1 MTVPQYPP
9 KRPQPSGEMVQLQIH
24 IVGNGHSA
32 VPHFCSAEDWNGTG
46 AVPYNTKKETAHH
59 RVRQKEKGHP
69 IGCPCVGIT
78 YFHGPSPGNYRR
90 RK

>member
-32 VPHFCSAEDWNGTG
+32 VPLFLSMAPFEN
-46 AVPYNTKKETAHH
+46 NLE
-59 RVRQKEKGHP
+59 
-69 IGCPCVGIT
+69 GIL
-78 YFHGPSPGNYRR
+78 
-90 RK
+90 K